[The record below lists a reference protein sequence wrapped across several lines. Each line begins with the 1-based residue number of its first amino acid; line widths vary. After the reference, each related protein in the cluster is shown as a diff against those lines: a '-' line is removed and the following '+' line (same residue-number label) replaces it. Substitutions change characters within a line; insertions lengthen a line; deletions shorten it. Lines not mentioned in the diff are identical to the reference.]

1 MMAGGN
7 GGNGGNGTARG
18 PQHMPAQVPM
28 TNIHVPSHF
37 QVTPFVHDE
46 NQRCMRKY
54 YYMTVVVMF
63 LLVLL
68 LLGGLYWIFRR
79 PIVEAVSS
87 AV

>member
-7 GGNGGNGTARG
+7 GGNAMARA
-18 PQHMPAQVPM
+18 PQQQMAPQAPM

-54 YYMTVVVMF
+54 YYMTVIVMF

-79 PIVEAVSS
+79 PIVEAVASG
-87 AV
+87 V